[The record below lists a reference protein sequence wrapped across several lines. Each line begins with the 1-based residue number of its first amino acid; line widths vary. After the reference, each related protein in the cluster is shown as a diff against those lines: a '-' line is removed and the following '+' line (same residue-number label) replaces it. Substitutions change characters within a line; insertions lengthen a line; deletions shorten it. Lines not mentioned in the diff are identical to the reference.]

1 MHLSTAGGA
10 LDETFPVKF
19 LSVFSD
25 TAGGTGSIPLAG
37 LHGTFSGTLPTSGGA
52 PPGSVGNILL
62 ALRVSSFGFAGEL
75 YVPGV
80 APSDGYGLAFA
91 HFPADDFCGVF
102 DFNIAKN
109 ESVHGLSISGALDS
123 LNAASPV
130 VRNGNQRGT
139 LNLAFES
146 LVDRAC
152 TTAGTL
158 SFPARATLSSSDGTV
173 DGSID
178 VTVAMQEVSGKMTVG
193 ASRSLY
199 TIDAAEAARA
209 AAADY
214 AIRTPLDF

>member
-1 MHLSTAGGA
+1 VAGGA

-52 PPGSVGNILL
+52 APGSAGNILL